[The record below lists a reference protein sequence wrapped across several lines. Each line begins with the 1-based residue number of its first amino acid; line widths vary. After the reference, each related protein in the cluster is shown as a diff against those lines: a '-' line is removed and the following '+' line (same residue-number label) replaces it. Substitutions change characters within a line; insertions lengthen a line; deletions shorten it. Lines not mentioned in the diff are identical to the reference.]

1 MDQTKQYRSGVSY
14 GFKFAEETFLQ
25 KNKGSLI
32 TGTVA
37 GGVAGLG
44 SYGFLEA
51 LKALPG
57 PPMNHNALIAAGIGL
72 PIAAGAGLLYKALTK
87 TKDKQ

>member
-1 MDQTKQYRSGVSY
+1 M
-14 GFKFAEETFLQ
+14 
-25 KNKGSLI
+25 
-32 TGTVA
+32 A